1 MKRAIAMLVVL
12 SSAVYEAAHA
22 DPQLVSQTRSVPDFR
37 GVDLSGVIDVY
48 VTVGP
53 QASVVLSGEPDAL
66 DKVTTHVKNGVLVIG
81 TKRDLPKHTQH
92 LKATV
97 TAPDVSSLS
106 LSGVGDLKVTGVAN
120 DSLTVSLTGV
130 GGVKVA
136 GSTGTL
142 RVETSGT
149 GDVSAKDL
157 SAKTSTVVSSG
168 VGDTKVTASQS
179 IDATLSGVGDISVY
193 GHPAQVRKS
202 RSGVGDIR
210 LR

>member
-1 MKRAIAMLVVL
+1 MKRLLVVV
-12 SSAVYEAAHA
+12 SSAAHDAHA
-22 DPQLVSQTRSVPDFR
+22 DPPTVSQTRGVPDFR

-53 QASVVLSGEPDAL
+53 QASVVVSGEPDAL
-66 DKVTTHVKNGVLVIG
+66 DKVTTQVKDGVLVVG
-81 TKRDLPKHTQH
+81 TKRDLPRHTHH

-97 TAPDVSSLS
+97 TVPDVASLS

-120 DSLTVSLTGV
+120 DSLTLRLSGV

-142 RVETSGT
+142 RVEASGT

-157 SAKTSTVVSSG
+157 TARTSTVVASG
-168 VGDTKVTASQS
+168 VGDTHVTASQS
-179 IDATLSGVGDISVY
+179 VDATLSGVGDISIY
-193 GHPAQVRKS
+193 GHPSQVRKS
-202 RSGVGDIR
+202 RSGVGAIR